1 VKADILAVF
10 GSGGHAKVIIE
21 AVLARAPDRK
31 IVILDDRPE
40 AQGRELLGISVSGG
54 REKLADLPGATVVLG
69 VGDNR
74 SRAELMDWLSAHG
87 HELETV
93 IHPTATIGKTVSIAP
108 GAFIAAGSILIADAS
123 IEAGAIINT
132 GATVDHDCVIG
143 AAAHIA
149 PGVSL
154 CGNVSVGERTLVG
167 VGSCAR
173 PGVTIGKD
181 IVIGAG
187 SVVIRDLI
195 EPGTYVGNPAR
206 RQA

>member
-1 VKADILAVF
+1 VKPDTLAVF
-10 GSGGHAKVIIE
+10 GSGGHAKVIVE
-21 AVLARAPDRK
+21 AVLTRTPDRT
-31 IVILDDRPE
+31 IVLLDDSPDAR
-40 AQGRELLGISVSGG
+40 GREVLGISVSGG
-54 REKLADLPGATVVLG
+54 REKLDGLPLARVALG

-74 SRAELMDWLSAHG
+74 SRADLMDWLASRN

-93 IHPTATIGKTVSIAP
+93 IHPATTIGKTVSIAP
-108 GAFIAAGSILIADAS
+108 GAFIAAGAILIADAR

-132 GATVDHDCVIG
+132 GATIDHDCVIG

-154 CGNVSVGERTLVG
+154 CGNVTVGTRTLVG

-187 SVVIRDLI
+187 SVVVGDLV

-206 RQA
+206 LVG